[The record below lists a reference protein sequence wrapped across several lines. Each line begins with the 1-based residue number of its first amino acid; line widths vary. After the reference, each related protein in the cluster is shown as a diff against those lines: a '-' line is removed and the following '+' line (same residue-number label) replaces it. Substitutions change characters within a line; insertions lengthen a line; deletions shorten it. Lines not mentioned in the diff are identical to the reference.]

1 MSKSIPA
8 LLVLLAMALG
18 APGALFAQEAPSP
31 GNLPLRLTIDKA
43 IELALAHNEQILIA
57 DEAIAEAQGV
67 YREYAADAFPQLS
80 GSVTYNRNLER
91 MYTEQDMT
99 FLNPLFAQFQL
110 PQLGV
115 EKVYLS
121 NSHEWDFRLTLTQ
134 NIFTF
139 GKVSNALALGDISRD
154 LAHQGK
160 KVAVQDVIVQT
171 KRSFL
176 GVLFSQEVLSVTQS
190 NLERTEA
197 LYKIIKAKT
206 DQGVMSRFDLL
217 IAEAELAAA
226 KPPVLEA
233 QNQVNLATQ
242 ALLNQI
248 GEPLDRPVTIVGDLE
263 FSTLGD
269 DAAQLISQAKLKRPE
284 LRLLQMQEEM
294 YDRSYRIFRSMYL
307 PTLAANASAS
317 RTGGTDKQIFPEE
330 PEDELQPTLSF
341 GVTLYVPLFD
351 GLRSY
356 GQMGQMKAKKR
367 TVHLQ
372 YQQLVRGVEL
382 EVTSLVSQIQVAEQI
397 YLANQESY
405 RVAKRAYELA
415 ELRLDNGLG
424 TRLEVTDAKAN
435 LNGAMLGIANSL
447 YNLNVARANL
457 TRALGE

>member
-1 MSKSIPA
+1 MKKSIPA
-8 LLVLLAMALG
+8 LVVLLAIALG
-18 APGALFAQEAPSP
+18 LPGALYAQQTPSP
-31 GNLPLRLTIDKA
+31 GDLPLRLTIDKA
-43 IELALAHNEQILIA
+43 VELALAHNEQILIA

-80 GSVTYNRNLER
+80 GSITYNRNLER
-91 MYTEQDMT
+91 MYSEQDMT

-110 PQLGV
+110 PELGV

-121 NSHEWDFRLTLTQ
+121 ASHEWDFRLMLTQ

-139 GKVSNALALGDISRD
+139 GKVSNALALGDISRN

-176 GVLFSQEVLSVTQS
+176 TVLFSQEVLNVAQS

-206 DQGVMSRFDLL
+206 DQGVMSRFELL

-248 GEPLDRPVTIVGDLE
+248 GEPLDRPVTIVGEME
-263 FSTLGD
+263 FTTLAGD
-269 DAAQLISQAKLKRPE
+269 ASQLISQAKLKRPE

-330 PEDELQPTLSF
+330 PDDELQPTLSF

-397 YLANQESY
+397 YLANQESF

-457 TRALGE
+457 ARALGE